1 MRAAGIACGNT
12 KIPLGDKMARVGAI
26 VLSVL
31 AVSAVAGGA
40 VWYENRA
47 PATAASPAARPA
59 AAVPVLAGVAARADV
74 PIYLSGL
81 GTVQAFNTVTVRA
94 RVDGHLDKIAF
105 VEGQDVKAG
114 DLLAQIDPR
123 PLQAALNQAV
133 ATKATDEAKL
143 ANAKLDLERFNN
155 LIKRDFATHQS
166 VDTQNAMVAQLEAAI
181 QGDQAAIDNA
191 RVQLGYTTITAPLG
205 GRTGLRLIDQG
216 NIVHAG
222 DTNGIVMITQL
233 QPISVIFI
241 LPQDLLGQIHD
252 EMTKGTLT
260 VTALKRD
267 DPNQVIDQGTLAL
280 VDNQID
286 AGTGTIHLKA
296 TFPNRNNALWPG
308 EAVSARLTLKTER
321 GAVTVPA
328 PVVQRDPAGTY
339 VYVIKPD
346 ETVERRAVAIAQI
359 RDDVA
364 IIDKGLEVGERV
376 VVDGQYKLR
385 PGIRVDTTQDAPK
398 AVRNG

>member
-1 MRAAGIACGNT
+1 
-12 KIPLGDKMARVGAI
+12 MAKVRAI

-31 AVSAVAGGA
+31 AVSAAAGGA

-59 AAVPVLAGVAARADV
+59 AAGVPVLAGVAERADV

-123 PLQAALNQAV
+123 PLQAALNQAL
-133 ATKATDEAKL
+133 AAKATDEAKL
-143 ANAKLDLERFNN
+143 TNAKLDLERFNN

-166 VDTQNAMVAQLEAAI
+166 VDTQYALVAQLEAAL

-191 RVQLGYTTITAPLG
+191 RVQLGYTSIAAPIG
-205 GRTGLRLIDQG
+205 GRTGVRLIDQG

-222 DTNGIVMITQL
+222 DTGGIVIITQL

-241 LPQDLLGQIHD
+241 LPQDLLDQVHD

-267 DPNQVIDQGTLAL
+267 DPNQVIDQGVLAL

-308 EAVSARLTLKTER
+308 EAISARLTLKTER

-339 VYVIKPD
+339 IYVIKPD
-346 ETVERRAVAIAQI
+346 QTVERRAVAIAQI
-359 RDDVA
+359 RDGVA
-364 IIDKGLEVGERV
+364 IIEQGVAVGERV
-376 VVDGQYKLR
+376 VIDGQYKLR